1 MPYHHDCNPQQYA
14 FTVDKQKYKVDEPII
29 SGQQILELS
38 GHTPIIRFLLV
49 QSDHGQ
55 PREILPEDTVDLS
68 CPGVE
73 SFRALPRECK
83 EGFSGRREFRLPADD
98 EAFLDSLELQW
109 ETVTAN
115 NVMRLVIYDY
125 PVPSGY
131 NHETV
136 DINLRIE
143 RSYPDTQ
150 IDMVYVYPGL
160 SLNSGRRI
168 GALANDTFD
177 AKSWQR
183 WSRHRQPGSAWQ
195 PGVDNVESHLAL
207 VNDWFNK
214 EVRYGG

>member
-1 MPYHHDCNPQQYA
+1 MKDHNCLPKKYA
-14 FTVDKQKYKVDEPII
+14 FTIDNQRFEIVNPAPT
-29 SGQQILELS
+29 GRQILELA
-38 GHTPIIRFLLV
+38 GRTPITKFLLV
-49 QSDHGQ
+49 QSGHGQ

-73 SFRALPRECK
+73 RFRALPRECK

-98 EAFLDSLELQW
+98 EVFLDSLELRW
-109 ETVTAN
+109 ETVTVS

-125 PVPSGY
+125 PVPPGY

-160 SLNSGRRI
+160 SLSSGRGI
-168 GALANDTFD
+168 GALANDSFD
-177 AKSWQR
+177 SKNWQR

-195 PGVDNVESHLAL
+195 PGIDNVESHLAL